1 MTVGHV
7 LIVLA
12 VGSCIGYVTNYIAVK
27 MLFRPYNPVKIGN
40 WTLPLTPGVIPK
52 NKSRLAKACGRAIEG
67 NLFSSEDIKNS
78 FDFEKLADT
87 IADNLDLNMPISS
100 FASEESFDKLG
111 EDLADKVVDRIKA
124 MDIRSFIVEKGGK
137 ALEERVA
144 GTMIGMFVNASM
156 IESFADPI
164 CAQVY
169 DYLDNEGKVKIQDM
183 ISDELD
189 KIGKKSVKEE
199 LDAFGVEYKSII
211 KNMIVDF
218 ADKNIDRLMPE
229 INVSAIVEDK
239 INEMDVKDFEK
250 LVLSVMKKELQAI
263 VNLGALIGLVIGLI
277 NLVVL

>member
-1 MTVGHV
+1 MTVAHV

-52 NKSRLAKACGRAIEG
+52 NKSRLARACGRAIEG

-78 FDFEKLADT
+78 FDFEKLAET
-87 IADNLDLNMPISS
+87 VADNLNLDMPISS

-111 EDLADKVVDRIKA
+111 EDLADKVAEKIKT
-124 MDIRSFIVEKGGK
+124 MDIRTFIVEKGGK
-137 ALEERVA
+137 ALEEKVA

-164 CAQVY
+164 CAKIY
-169 DYLDNEGKVKIQDM
+169 DYLDNEGRVKIQDM

-189 KIGKKSVKEE
+189 KISKKSVKEE

-211 KNMIVDF
+211 KSMIIEF
-218 ADKNIDRLMPE
+218 AEKNIDKLMPE